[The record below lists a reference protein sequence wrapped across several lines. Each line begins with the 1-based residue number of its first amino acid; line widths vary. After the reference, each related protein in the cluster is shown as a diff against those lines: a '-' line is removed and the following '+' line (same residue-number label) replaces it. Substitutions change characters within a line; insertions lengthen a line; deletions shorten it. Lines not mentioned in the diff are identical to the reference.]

1 MPIPEYLKD
10 YNLPNGE
17 TFYNVFNTWYQ
28 KYCINGEKMDRKK
41 ALCLYSKNRSM
52 GKSYFVRHLV
62 PDEAYILEFNNTF
75 CWKKNMN
82 KGIYKL
88 LLLDDMGSIT
98 TTNKTIWKS
107 LVASEPTVLRGA
119 WLNEEFKE
127 RLPCII
133 TTNDIEMVK
142 LFRDDKLFNTQVCVI
157 EITKYMGEPGT
168 QREDL
173 AHKDFILTYDTAEKL
188 NKLSSKN
195 IYVNSNNL

>member
-1 MPIPEYLKD
+1 
-10 YNLPNGE
+10 
-17 TFYNVFNTWYQ
+17 
-28 KYCINGEKMDRKK
+28 
-41 ALCLYSKNRSM
+41 M

-98 TTNKTIWKS
+98 TNTKTIWKS

-142 LFRDDKLFNTQVCVI
+142 LFRDDKLFNTQVSVI
-157 EITKYMGEPGT
+157 EITRYMGAPGT

-173 AHKDFILTYDTAEKL
+173 ASKDFILTYDTSEKL
-188 NKLSSKN
+188 NKMDTKN
-195 IYVNSNNL
+195 SYVKSNNL